1 MHVHLILPNAEA
13 FPSAVAELYGRAVD
27 DVLRAALPYSV
38 IARNDEEQ
46 AIALLGIRFDMVGM
60 KGTKYS
66 VVHYADTLRHP
77 KQAILKPR
85 AMRFVCA
92 EPAYTELV
100 LRGDGRVTPRARM
113 NLDNLRRALRIH
125 ATVDCVA
132 FDDGRFEGVD
142 SRGAFERLERERLSE
157 MAFVDEV
164 LGRKSDASSNLETL
178 LVHALEAEEIKA
190 LARRLYEGFEAGG
203 EAEVATRA
211 RNHRCRIKLVRI
223 GALQI

>member
-1 MHVHLILPNAEA
+1 MLVHLILPNAEE
-13 FPSAVAELYGRAVD
+13 FPSALAELYGRVAD

-38 IARNDEEQ
+38 IARNDGEQ
-46 AIALLGIRFDMVGM
+46 AIALLGIRFNMVGM
-60 KGTKYS
+60 KGNKYS
-66 VVHYADTLRHP
+66 VVHYADTLRYP
-77 KQAILKPR
+77 KQAVLKPG

-100 LRGDGRVTPRARM
+100 LRGKGEVSARARM
-113 NLDNLRRALRIH
+113 NLDNLRRVLRIQ

-157 MAFVDEV
+157 MAFVDQV
-164 LGRKSDASSNLETL
+164 LGRKSHASANLETL
-178 LVHALEAEEIKA
+178 LAQALEAEEIKG

-203 EAEVATRA
+203 EAEVAIRA
-211 RNHRCRIKLVRI
+211 RNHRCRIKLVRM

>member
-1 MHVHLILPNAEA
+1 MHVHLILPDAEE
-13 FPSAVAELYGRAVD
+13 FPAALADLYGRVAD

-38 IARNDEEQ
+38 IARNDAEQ

-60 KGTKYS
+60 KGNKYS
-66 VVHYADTLRHP
+66 VVHYADTLRNP
-77 KQAILKPR
+77 QQAVLKQG

-100 LRGDGRVTPRARM
+100 LRAKGEVSARARM
-113 NLDNLRRALRIH
+113 NLDNLRRVLRIQ

-164 LGRKSDASSNLETL
+164 LGRKSGARANLETL
-178 LVHALEAEEIKA
+178 LAQALEAEEIKA

-211 RNHRCRIKLVRI
+211 RSHRCRIKLIRI